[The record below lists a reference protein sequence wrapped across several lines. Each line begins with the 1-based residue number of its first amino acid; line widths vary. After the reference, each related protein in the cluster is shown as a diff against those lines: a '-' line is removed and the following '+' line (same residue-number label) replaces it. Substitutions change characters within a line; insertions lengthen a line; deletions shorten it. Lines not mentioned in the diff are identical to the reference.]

1 LIKRVILINLYKKRS
16 ILNQIFTTIITSL
29 LNQALH
35 LTPASLSALNE
46 LTDKIIRINLIG
58 TGNNFSLFPDDKGI
72 FILNNYTGEVDV
84 TVEIA
89 PFTLSHL
96 ILNSTANLD
105 NTTEINI
112 IGDKAVAE
120 KLLIIIKQLDID
132 WEKQLS
138 QKLNSVVYLFGDTMR
153 SSHNY
158 MNLNSL
164 EANLILQLN
173 LPTRTEVRNFTSAVE
188 ILRNNLDCLEQ
199 QIQELT

>member
-1 LIKRVILINLYKKRS
+1 
-16 ILNQIFTTIITSL
+16 LNQIFTTIITSL

>member
-1 LIKRVILINLYKKRS
+1 MIKRVILINLYKKRS